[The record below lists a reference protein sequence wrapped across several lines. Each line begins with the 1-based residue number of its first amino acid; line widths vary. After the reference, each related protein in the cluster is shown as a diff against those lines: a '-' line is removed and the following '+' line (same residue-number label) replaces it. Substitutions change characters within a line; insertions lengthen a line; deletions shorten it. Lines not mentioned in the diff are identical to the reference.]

1 MDTTVQR
8 APRLALVHKTA
19 GFAALTLISSLFA
32 ASLLVEIF
40 GTAAQIATV
49 KQGIVYALGVLIPLM
64 AATGLS
70 GRALARPHG
79 ALLRAKQRRM
89 RLMALNAVLILI
101 PLAVTLNILAQR
113 HDFSLTF
120 ALLQALELLA
130 GALNVTLM
138 IRNIR
143 DGCALAR

>member
-8 APRLALVHKTA
+8 ALALVHKRA
-19 GFAALTLISSLFA
+19 GFAALTLISSFFA

-70 GRALARPHG
+70 GRALARGRPHDT
-79 ALLRAKQRRM
+79 LLRAKQRRM

-101 PLAVTLNILAQR
+101 PLAVTLNIMAQR